1 MPSLLI
7 ATRNPG
13 KLREMRALLECL
25 GIDLPDPTSLGL
37 HQRLQELRDD
47 YAANARLKAGTFAR
61 LAGLWALGDDT
72 GLEMEALG
80 GAPGPISARLVEGA
94 REGATDADRRRALL
108 RLLQPH
114 PRPWTAR
121 FRCTAALASPQGQFD
136 LAEGVC
142 EGEIIAVERGQEG
155 FGYDPIFL
163 IQGTQCTMA
172 ELPLAQKN
180 RLSHR
185 ARAIQT
191 LLPTIRLRLGLE

>member
-1 MPSLLI
+1 
-7 ATRNPG
+7 
-13 KLREMRALLECL
+13 MRALLESL
-25 GIDLPDPTSLGL
+25 GIDLPDPASLGL
-37 HQRLQELRDD
+37 HQRLEELHDD

-72 GLEMEALG
+72 GLEVEALG

-136 LAEGVC
+136 LAEGLC

-163 IQGTQCTMA
+163 IRGTQCTMA

-180 RLSHR
+180 HLSHR
-185 ARAIQT
+185 ARAIQA

>member
-1 MPSLLI
+1 MPSLFI
-7 ATRNPG
+7 ATQNPA
-13 KLREMRALLECL
+13 KLREIRAILEGL
-25 GIDLPDPTSLGL
+25 RIDLPDPTSLGL
-37 HQRLQELRDD
+37 HQHLEELHDD

-61 LAGLWALGDDT
+61 LTGLWALGDDT
-72 GLEMEALG
+72 GLEVEALG
-80 GAPGPISARLVEGA
+80 GAPGPLSARLVHGD
-94 REGATDADRRRALL
+94 REAAADAERRRTLL
-108 RLLQPH
+108 RLLQPY

-136 LAEGVC
+136 LAEGLC
-142 EGEIIAVERGQEG
+142 EGEIIPDERGHEG

-163 IQGTQCTMA
+163 IRGTQWTMA

-185 ARAIQT
+185 ARAIQA